1 LAAYARADFE
11 PMIIPYKLVILLT
24 VGESIECTRQ

>member
-11 PMIIPYKLVILLT
+11 PMTIPYKLVILLT
-24 VGESIECTRQ
+24 VG